1 MIREYRLEIEKV
13 INQYLSNKLEVFNES
28 FKSIKNALEEAL
40 NLKKENLIDMGIE
53 SKKLA
58 NNLFSSKKILE
69 NWEKIFHDGK
79 Y

>member
-1 MIREYRLEIEKV
+1 MD
-13 INQYLSNKLEVFNES
+13 
-28 FKSIKNALEEAL
+28 
-40 NLKKENLIDMGIE
+40 LKKENLIDMGIE